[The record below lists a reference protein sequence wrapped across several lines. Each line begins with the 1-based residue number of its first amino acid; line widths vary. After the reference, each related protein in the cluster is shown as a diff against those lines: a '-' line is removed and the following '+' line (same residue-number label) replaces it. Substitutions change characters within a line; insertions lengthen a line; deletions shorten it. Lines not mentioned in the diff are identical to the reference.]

1 MYAVIP
7 GVLLLLVIA
16 LSGPLPW
23 LMARQH
29 MFRRSPLAAL
39 VAWQAVTVAAIIAA
53 LAAAPAAIP
62 LVTSGDNP
70 NRHPG
75 LLALVGAVSGGMLAS
90 LLLSGHRVGRRLRI
104 LRARHRELVDIIARH
119 DGQRTRVLA
128 HPTPTAY
135 CLPGRHARVV
145 ISQGVLDHLPDE
157 QIQAILAHEE
167 EHLRA
172 RHDLLVE
179 FFTVVHLTVPP
190 VLRREEAMREVRL
203 LIEAL
208 ADRAAVRV
216 AGEMPTARALLTLAG
231 SATPEA
237 ALGSAAGASTRL
249 ALLAAG
255 KPHPVVTAIMYVYA
269 IALVVA
275 PLTLLA
281 MALSRP

>member
-62 LVTSGDNP
+62 LVTSGDSP

-145 ISQGVLDHLPDE
+145 ISQGVLDQLPDE
-157 QIQAILAHEE
+157 QVQAILAHEE

-172 RHDLLVE
+172 RHDLLME
-179 FFTVVHLTVPP
+179 FFTVVHQTVPP

-216 AGEMPTARALLTLAG
+216 AGELPTARALLTLAG

-237 ALGSAAGASTRL
+237 AMGSGAGASTRL
-249 ALLAAG
+249 GLLAAG
-255 KPHPVVTAIMYVYA
+255 KPHPVVTAIMYAYA
-269 IALVVA
+269 AALVLA
-275 PLTLLA
+275 PVVLLA
-281 MALSRP
+281 LALTRG

>member
-1 MYAVIP
+1 M
-7 GVLLLLVIA
+7 
-16 LSGPLPW
+16 
-23 LMARQH
+23 
-29 MFRRSPLAAL
+29 
-39 VAWQAVTVAAIIAA
+39 
-53 LAAAPAAIP
+53 
-62 LVTSGDNP
+62 
-70 NRHPG
+70 
-75 LLALVGAVSGGMLAS
+75 
-90 LLLSGHRVGRRLRI
+90 
-104 LRARHRELVDIIARH
+104 
-119 DGQRTRVLA
+119 
-128 HPTPTAY
+128 
-135 CLPGRHARVV
+135 
-145 ISQGVLDHLPDE
+145 
-157 QIQAILAHEE
+157 
-167 EHLRA
+167 
-172 RHDLLVE
+172 
-179 FFTVVHLTVPP
+179 VHLTVPP

>member
-1 MYAVIP
+1 
-7 GVLLLLVIA
+7 
-16 LSGPLPW
+16 
-23 LMARQH
+23 
-29 MFRRSPLAAL
+29 
-39 VAWQAVTVAAIIAA
+39 
-53 LAAAPAAIP
+53 
-62 LVTSGDNP
+62 
-70 NRHPG
+70 
-75 LLALVGAVSGGMLAS
+75 MLAS

-145 ISQGVLDHLPDE
+145 ISQGVLDQLPDE
-157 QIQAILAHEE
+157 QVQAILAHEE

-179 FFTVVHLTVPP
+179 FFTVVHQTVPP

-216 AGEMPTARALLTLAG
+216 AGELPTARALLITIL
-231 SATPEA
+231 P
-237 ALGSAAGASTRL
+237 
-249 ALLAAG
+249 
-255 KPHPVVTAIMYVYA
+255 P
-269 IALVVA
+269 
-275 PLTLLA
+275 
-281 MALSRP
+281 